1 VVSENAEDAT
11 SAFTMFVKMVLSIL
25 GPSLKNYHKNI
36 NKNPKMRKKVRKFGN
51 LRLVNPKHWH
61 EGSNSYLFESQFFP
75 LHRNFG
81 HGFLILSLRRK
92 L

>member
-1 VVSENAEDAT
+1 
-11 SAFTMFVKMVLSIL
+11 MVLFIH
-25 GPSLKNYHKNI
+25 GPNLKNYHRNI
-36 NKNPKMRKKVRKFGN
+36 NKKSKMRKKVQKFGN
-51 LRLVNPKHWH
+51 LRPVNPKHWH
-61 EGSNSYLFESQFFP
+61 EVSNSCLFESQFFP